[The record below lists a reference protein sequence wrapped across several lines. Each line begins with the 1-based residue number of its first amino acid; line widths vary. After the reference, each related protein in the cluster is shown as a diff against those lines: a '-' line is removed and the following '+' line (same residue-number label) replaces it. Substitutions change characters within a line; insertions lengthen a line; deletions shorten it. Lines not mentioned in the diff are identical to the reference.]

1 MVKEFNTQTVVSV
14 GLETLWRVLAK
25 DFIVIVPEVLP
36 QHVKDVQV
44 LEGDGGLG
52 TILIFNFCS
61 DASSA
66 GSYQKERITELDLSS
81 HEIGLQVIEGGRL
94 DRGFSFYKTTF
105 QLSAKGDDQTEVN
118 VKISYE
124 AEKEDLKSAE
134 PTLFYLS
141 SLEKYLLNDA

>member
-1 MVKEFNTQTVVSV
+1 MVKEFKTQTVVSV
-14 GLETLWRVLAK
+14 GLQILWRALSK
-25 DFIVIVPEVLP
+25 DFIVIAPKVLP
-36 QHVKDVQV
+36 QIVKDVQV

-52 TILIFNFCS
+52 TILVFNFCS
-61 DASSA
+61 E

-81 HEIGLQVIEGGRL
+81 HEIGLEVIEGGHL

-105 QLSAKGDDQTEVN
+105 QLCAKGEDQTEVN

-124 AEKEDLKSAE
+124 SEKEDLKSAE

-141 SLEKYLLNDA
+141 CLQKYLLNGA